1 MEEKHE
7 MLYQREIRRKIIR
20 EQNDTRLAEKRQG

>member
-7 MLYQREIRRKIIR
+7 SLRQREIRRRIIR
-20 EQNDTRLAEKRQG
+20 EQNDGRLAEKRQG